1 MAEGAGR
8 PASSVFCP
16 PRKKDTMPCSYGER
30 SCGSRFAG
38 YPCTSGPPI
47 LDANN
52 NVVPKRTV
60 LCGSEVCTKT
70 ASFRDYVS
78 VGDTANPIN
87 VAEVDIFGNEQLF
100 GTLTVDPATSPTLTA
115 GIVLAADSTFA
126 SRADLALGA
135 TSAGPGAS
143 LVYAKSSP
151 GAPVNPSRGGRLDVV
166 FYDPVGATSASGFL
180 YTSQLPPYYLN
191 NGTGLYYEEKWGPSL
206 AQSPLDAA
214 SPILSSA
221 WGCLTT
227 TVLSSQG
234 AVVMQQFQSSNGLYY
249 RTSDAP
255 PTAWTKW
262 KTVTLV

>member
-1 MAEGAGR
+1 MTCG
-8 PASSVFCP
+8 
-16 PRKKDTMPCSYGER
+16 YGER
-30 SCGSRFAG
+30 ACGSRFSG
-38 YPCTSGPPI
+38 YPCNSGPPI

-78 VGDTANPIN
+78 IGDTSSAVN

-126 SRADLALGA
+126 SRADLDLGA

-151 GAPVNPSRGGRLDVV
+151 GAAVNPTRGGRLDVV

-191 NGTGLYYEEKWGPSL
+191 NGTGVYYEEKWGPSL
-206 AQSPLDAA
+206 AQNPVDAA
-214 SPILSSA
+214 SPILSST

-234 AVVMQQFQSSNGLYY
+234 AVLMQQFQSSNGLYY
-249 RTSDAP
+249 RTSNAP
-255 PTAWTKW
+255 PTAWGAW
-262 KTVTLV
+262 KAVTLV

>member
-1 MAEGAGR
+1 
-8 PASSVFCP
+8 
-16 PRKKDTMPCSYGER
+16 MPCSYGER

-78 VGDTANPIN
+78 VGDTANPIT

>member
-1 MAEGAGR
+1 MTCG
-8 PASSVFCP
+8 
-16 PRKKDTMPCSYGER
+16 YGER
-30 SCGSRFAG
+30 ACGSRFSG
-38 YPCTSGPPI
+38 YPCNSGPPI

-78 VGDTANPIN
+78 IGDTSSAVN

-126 SRADLALGA
+126 SRADLDLGA

-151 GAPVNPSRGGRLDVV
+151 GAAVNPTRGGRLDVV

-191 NGTGLYYEEKWGPSL
+191 ANFWDRFLPFHAWALRWHSAPHHLRSSPPVHDEARNEGSVALFPRAPS
-206 AQSPLDAA
+206 
-214 SPILSSA
+214 
-221 WGCLTT
+221 
-227 TVLSSQG
+227 
-234 AVVMQQFQSSNGLYY
+234 
-249 RTSDAP
+249 
-255 PTAWTKW
+255 
-262 KTVTLV
+262 

>member
-1 MAEGAGR
+1 
-8 PASSVFCP
+8 
-16 PRKKDTMPCSYGER
+16 MPCSYGER

-135 TSAGPGAS
+135 TSTGPGAS

-180 YTSQLPPYYLN
+180 YISQLPPYYLN